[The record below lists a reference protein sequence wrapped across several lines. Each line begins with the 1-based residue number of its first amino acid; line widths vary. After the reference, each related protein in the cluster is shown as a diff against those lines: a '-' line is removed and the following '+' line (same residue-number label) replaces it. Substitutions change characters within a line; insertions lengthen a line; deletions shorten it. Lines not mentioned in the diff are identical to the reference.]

1 MIRQWQKEQAIR
13 LYSEG
18 LLTMKD
24 IMKVTRIGSPRS
36 IYKILKEAGIT
47 VRTPKVPNITESITI
62 SIDPETAEIIK
73 KANPDNLS
81 EWICNMIKKTAE

>member
-24 IMKVTRIGSPRS
+24 IMRVTRIGSCQS

-47 VRTPKVPNITESITI
+47 LRDPKVPKITESITI

-81 EWICNMIKKTAE
+81 E

>member
-13 LYSEG
+13 LYSED

-24 IMKVTRIGSPRS
+24 IMRVTRIGSCQS
-36 IYKILKEAGIT
+36 VYKILKEAGIT
-47 VRTPKVPNITESITI
+47 LRDPKVPKITESITI

-81 EWICNMIKKTAE
+81 EWICYLIKKTAE